1 MMQIDAVVEEQDT
14 HLVLGPVHPIETP
27 AENYADLIRQAVRQQ
42 SRPAG
47 TVWVITRRRPAR
59 VLAVVH
65 DLDADP
71 SCREEWVEN
80 AYVQLCAAIQA
91 YGFRVVALPLLGT
104 VHGGIHPARSMM
116 LLEQAVTR
124 TTFARLEKL
133 LIIRPDMTE
142 QALNLQDGP

>member
-1 MMQIDAVVEEQDT
+1 M
-14 HLVLGPVHPIETP
+14 
-27 AENYADLIRQAVRQQ
+27 
-42 SRPAG
+42 
-47 TVWVITRRRPAR
+47 
-59 VLAVVH
+59 
-65 DLDADP
+65 
-71 SCREEWVEN
+71 EN